1 MKTPFKKSLLATS
14 VLASLYGAS
23 TVHAMT
29 VDESTFGD
37 FSDSPMM
44 RTILDP
50 GTTGIAGK
58 ISEGMNTNGSFFS
71 DRDSVQFVD
80 LPTGSQTFKVKYTYE
95 EDTKDNFLSVSEI
108 FESGGRSLFLYG
120 FGDEGNGSAGEMELF
135 TFQTKDD
142 FEGKLN
148 VDIFTEGTG
157 TTAYSIELH
166 PVPVPTAALLFA
178 SGLGALGAAKARRK
192 AKRRA

>member
-1 MKTPFKKSLLATS
+1 MNTPFKKSLLATS

-37 FSDSPMM
+37 FSDSSMM
-44 RTILDP
+44 RTILNP

-58 ISEGMNTNGSFFS
+58 ISQGMNSDGFFS
-71 DRDSVQFVD
+71 DWDSVQFVD
-80 LPTGSQTFKVKYTYE
+80 FPTGSQTFNVKYTYE
-95 EDTKDNFLSVSEI
+95 EDTKDNFLSVFEV
-108 FESGGRSLFLYG
+108 FESNVRRFLFNYG
-120 FGDEGNGSAGEMELF
+120 FDDEGNGSAGEMELF
-135 TFQTKDD
+135 TFQTRDD
-142 FEGKLN
+142 FEGKLD

-157 TTAYSIELH
+157 TTAYSIELQ
-166 PVPVPTAALLFA
+166 PVPIPAAALLFA